1 MKVRQGYKL
10 WNRFGMTRREFLRH
24 FGIATGAITLS
35 PFIVG
40 RFSQVLA
47 LPSIKVHIV
56 KNGDC
61 FQNIAKL
68 WEMLGGAE
76 IYINPTDIVVIKAN
90 AQWPNQGYTHTGCIK
105 GVIDKILEIPNFS
118 GEVLVCDNVQNY
130 GTSGRFGFDSTLSY
144 RKNNWPDHNWDSLA
158 AEYQANG
165 EPVGTKRWL
174 NSETDISGPAEG
186 EGWIRSFF
194 SLHSRNSYLSYPIFE
209 SPLTSGRMIDMK
221 NGVWENGQY
230 TGAKVKT
237 IFMPTLNNHG
247 NGGEDYAGVTSAI
260 KSFFGAT
267 EIHYGQYSKFRDY
280 YNIHSSSF
288 NFNRADY
295 AGELTARFINT
306 MYKPNLYITPAM
318 WSGHYS
324 RTGSATETKTV
335 LACDNP
341 ATLDYIACR
350 DVISPYAAW
359 LNPDQDNNTRKQ
371 IIGCISGGVGTIN
384 PTEYEVI
391 SFDFENPKVSRLD
404 IDRKIKDLK
413 SGNATEQEVKDLVNS
428 YMETN

>member
-35 PFIVG
+35 PFFVD

-47 LPSIKVHIV
+47 LPSNKVCLV

-76 IYINPTDIVVIKAN
+76 LYINATDIVVIKAN

-105 GVIDKILEIPNFS
+105 GVIDRILEVPNFE
-118 GEVLVCDNVQNY
+118 GEVLICDNIQIY
-130 GTSGRFGFDSTLSY
+130 GIEGRYGFDALPSY
-144 RKNNWPDHNWDSLA
+144 RVNNWPDHNWNSLA
-158 AEYQANG
+158 VEYRDNG
-165 EPVGTKRWL
+165 KPVATKGWL
-174 NSETDISGPAEG
+174 NSESDIASPADG
-186 EGWIRSFF
+186 EGWIRDYFSFHG
-194 SLHSRNSYLSYPIFE
+194 LNSYLSYPIFE
-209 SPLTSGRMIDMK
+209 SPLTPGRMIDMK
-221 NGVWENGQY
+221 NGVWEAGSY
-230 TGAKVKT
+230 TGRQIKT
-237 IFMPTLNNHG
+237 IFMPNLNNHG
-247 NGGEDYAGVTSAI
+247 SGVEDYAGITSAV

-267 EIHYGQYSKFRDY
+267 EIHTGVSGTFRDHY
-280 YNIHSSSF
+280 SIHTASF
-288 NFNRADY
+288 TMNRADY
-295 AGELTARFINT
+295 AGELVARFINT
-306 MYKPNLYITPAM
+306 MYRPDLYITSAM

-324 RTGSATETKTV
+324 RTGNATETKTV

-350 DVISPYAAW
+350 DVISPYASW
-359 LNPDQDNNTRKQ
+359 LNPDLDNNTRKQ
-371 IIGCISGGVGTIN
+371 IVGCISGGVGTID
-384 PTEYEVI
+384 PAAYEVV
-391 SFDFENPKVSRLD
+391 SFNFENPKVSRVD

-413 SGNATEQEVKDLVNS
+413 TGNATEQEVKDLVNS